1 MSTIRL
7 TAGQAL
13 IRYLMNQHVEHDGE
27 VHPFF
32 PGIWGI
38 FGHGN
43 IGGVAQAIQ
52 QYEDDFPYHL
62 ARNEQAMV
70 HTAIAFA
77 KMKNRTQTY
86 ACLSSIGP
94 GAANMVTGAAAATIN
109 RIPVLLIAGD
119 TFAERVQAPV
129 LQELEN
135 EHSPETSTNDA
146 FRPVVRFWDRISR
159 PEQLITT
166 LPEAMRVLT
175 SPADTGAVFIAMPQ
189 DVGTFAYDYPAT
201 MFAPRVWHLARNR
214 ADLGALRRAADL
226 IRAAERPIMICGGG
240 ARYSRA
246 ESAIAAVAEVTGI
259 PVAMTHAG
267 KGALTD
273 DHPMSLGGAGV
284 AGSKGANEMAE
295 AADLVIGVGT
305 RFTDFA
311 TASKT
316 AFQNPDVRFVNVNV
330 FEMDA
335 HKHSGVAVTGDARA
349 TLEELLPML
358 AGYRTKQAYVDEVA
372 AHRKWWDDE
381 LERLYD
387 RVAGELPTQSSLI
400 GAVVRSAEPTDV
412 VVNSAGSLPGDLLK
426 LWKSRDSLSYQ
437 VEYGYSVMGYEIP
450 GGIGAKMADPSR
462 EVFVMAGDATFLMM
476 NSDLATAVQEG
487 VKITLILIDNHGFSS
502 VGNVSEQVG
511 CEGFGCHYRYR
522 GEDGKYSGEIF
533 HHDLDKICEGLGART
548 LKVSTLEQFE
558 KALADARGGTETT
571 AIVVETD
578 WHERVGGYAT
588 CWWDMATAEV
598 SEMPAV
604 KNARETY
611 VREKKAQRWLSVLGT
626 DRAPHAKR

>member
-1 MSTIRL
+1 MTTIRL

-13 IRYLMNQHVEHDGE
+13 IRYLTQQYVEHDGE

-52 QYEDDFPYHL
+52 QYESEFPYYL
-62 ARNEQAMV
+62 ARHEQAMV

-77 KMKNRTQTY
+77 KMKNRSQAF

-94 GAANMVTGAAAATIN
+94 GAANMVTGAATATIN

-119 TFAERVQAPV
+119 AFAERVQRPV

-135 EHSPETSTNDA
+135 EHAPETTTNDA
-146 FRPVVRFWDRISR
+146 FRPVVRYWDRIFR
-159 PEQLITT
+159 PEQLITS

-175 SPADTGAVFIAMPQ
+175 SPADTGAVFLAMPQ
-189 DVGTFAYDYPAT
+189 DVGTFAYDYPSS
-201 MFAPRVWHLARNR
+201 MFERRVWHIARNR
-214 ADLGALRRAADL
+214 ADVAVLK
-226 IRAAERPIMICGGG
+226 RAAELIRSAKKPLMICGGG
-240 ARYSRA
+240 VRYSRA
-246 ESAIAAVAEVTGI
+246 EAAVAAFAEKTGI

-267 KGALTD
+267 KGALLD
-273 DHPMSLGGAGV
+273 DHPLSLGGAGV

-316 AFQNPDVRFVNVNV
+316 AFGNPDVRFVNINV

-335 HKHSGVAVTGDARA
+335 YKHSGVAVTGDARA
-349 TLEELLPML
+349 SLEELSELVGDHHTGQDYL
-358 AGYRTKQAYVDEVA
+358 DEVS
-372 AHRKWWDDE
+372 AHRAWWTQE
-381 LERLYD
+381 IERLYD
-387 RVAGELPTQSSLI
+387 SVAGELPTQASLI
-400 GAVVRSAEPTDV
+400 GAVVRSGEPTDV
-412 VVNSAGSLPGDLLK
+412 VVNAAGSFPGDLLK

-450 GGIGAKMADPSR
+450 GGIGAKMADPAR
-462 EVFVMAGDATFLMM
+462 EVFVMCGDASFLMM
-476 NSDLATAVQEG
+476 NSELATAVQEG
-487 VKITLILIDNHGFSS
+487 VKITLVLVDNHGFSS

-522 GEDGKYSGEIF
+522 GLDNTYSGRVF
-533 HHDLDKICEGLGART
+533 HHDLDKICEGLGAT
-548 LKVSTLEQFE
+548 TIKVSTLEQFE
-558 KALADARGGTETT
+558 SALREARRSSETT

-604 KNARETY
+604 QAARETY
-611 VREKKAQRWLSVLGT
+611 VTEKRAQRWLSVL
-626 DRAPHAKR
+626 DQNEAPDARG

>member
-1 MSTIRL
+1 MPTIRL

-13 IRYLMNQHVEHDGE
+13 IRYLSNQFVEHDGDE
-27 VHPFF
+27 HPFF

-52 QYEDDFPYHL
+52 QYEDTFPYHL

-77 KMKNRTQTY
+77 KMKNRTQAF

-94 GAANMVTGAAAATIN
+94 GAANMITGAAAATIN

-119 TFAERVQAPV
+119 GFAERIQSPV
-129 LQELEN
+129 LQELES
-135 EHSPETSTNDA
+135 EHSPETSTSDA
-146 FRPVVRFWDRISR
+146 FRPVVRFWDRINR
-159 PEQLITT
+159 PEQLITS

-175 SPADTGAVFIAMPQ
+175 SPADTGAVFLAMPQ
-189 DVGTFAYDYPAT
+189 DVGTFAYEFPT
-201 MFAPRVWHLARNR
+201 SMFERRVWHIARNR
-214 ADLGALRRAADL
+214 PDVRVLQHAADL
-226 IRAAERPIMICGGG
+226 IRAAKRPLMICGGG

-246 ESAIAAVAEVTGI
+246 EEVVATFAERTGI

-295 AADLVIGVGT
+295 VADLVIGVGT

-316 AFQNPDVRFVNVNV
+316 AFRNPDVRFVNINV

-335 HKHSGVAVTGDARA
+335 YKHSGVAMTGDAKVS
-349 TLEELLPML
+349 LEELLDL
-358 AGYRTKQAYVDEVA
+358 VGDYHTGQGYVTEIAG
-372 AHRKWWDDE
+372 HREWWDKE
-381 LERLYD
+381 VERLYD
-387 RVAGELPTQSSLI
+387 SVAGELPTQASVI
-400 GAVVRSAEPTDV
+400 GAVVRASEPTDV
-412 VVNSAGSLPGDLLK
+412 VVNSAGSFPGDLLK
-426 LWKSRDSLSYQ
+426 LWKVRDSMSYQ

-450 GGIGAKMADPSR
+450 GGIGAKLADPSR
-462 EVFVMAGDATFLMM
+462 EVFVMCGDATFLMM

-487 VKITLILIDNHGFSS
+487 IKITLILVDNHGFSS

-522 GEDGKYSGEIF
+522 DADNKYSGPIF
-533 HHDLDKICEGLGART
+533 HHDLDKICEGLGAKT
-548 LKVSTLEQFE
+548 QKVATLEQFRQ
-558 KALADARGGTETT
+558 ALVVARKSEVTS
-571 AIVVETD
+571 AIVVETN

-604 KNARETY
+604 QAAREVY
-611 VREKKAQRWLSVLGT
+611 VTEKKAQRWLSVLDT
-626 DRAPHAKR
+626 RESLDTAN

>member
-13 IRYLMNQHVEHDGE
+13 IRYLVNQHVEHDGE

-52 QYEDDFPYHL
+52 QYESQFTYHL

-70 HTAIAFA
+70 HTAIAYS
-77 KMKNRTQTY
+77 KMTNRTQAY

-94 GAANMVTGAAAATIN
+94 GAANMVTGAATATIN

-119 TFAERVQAPV
+119 TFAERIQSPV
-129 LQELEN
+129 LQELES
-135 EHSPETSTNDA
+135 EHSPETSTSDA
-146 FRPVVRFWDRISR
+146 FRPVVRLWDRINR
-159 PEQLITT
+159 PEQLITS
-166 LPEAMRVLT
+166 LPEVMRVLT
-175 SPADTGAVFIAMPQ
+175 SPADTGAVFLAVPQ
-189 DVGTFAYDYPAT
+189 DVGTFAYDYPAS
-201 MFAPRVWHLARNR
+201 MFEPRVWHIARNR
-214 ADLGALRRAADL
+214 ADVDTLRRAAEL
-226 IRAAERPIMICGGG
+226 IRSAKRPIMICGGG

-246 ESAIAAVAEVTGI
+246 EGAVAAFAEQTGI
-259 PVAMTHAG
+259 PVAMTHGG

-295 AADLVIGVGT
+295 SADLVIGVGT

-316 AFQNPDVRFVNVNV
+316 AFKNPDVRFVNINV

-335 HKHSGVAVTGDARA
+335 FKHSGAAVTGDAKVS
-349 TLEELLPML
+349 LEELSGLV
-358 AGYRTKQAYVDEVA
+358 AGYHTGEEYVAEVT
-372 AHRKWWDDE
+372 AHREWWDAE
-381 LERLYD
+381 VERLYD
-387 RVAGELPTQSSLI
+387 RVAGDLPTQSSLI
-400 GAVVRSAEPTDV
+400 GALVRSGEPTDV

-462 EVFVMAGDATFLMM
+462 EVFVMCGDATFLMM

-522 GEDGKYSGEIF
+522 GEDGTYSGEVF
-533 HHDLDKICEGLGART
+533 HHDLDKICEGLGATT

-558 KALADARGGTETT
+558 KALVEARSSSETH

-604 KNARETY
+604 QAAREDY
-611 VREKKAQRWLSVLGT
+611 VREKQAQRWLSVLSTEGPA
-626 DRAPHAKR
+626 DASR